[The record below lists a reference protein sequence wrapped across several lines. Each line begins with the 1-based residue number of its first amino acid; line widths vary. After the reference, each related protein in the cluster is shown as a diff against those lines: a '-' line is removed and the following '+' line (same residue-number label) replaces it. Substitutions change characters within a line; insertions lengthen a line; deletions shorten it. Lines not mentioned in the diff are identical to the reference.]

1 MIDENKEV
9 APKAT
14 TDVVTFDD
22 TLLSEGTGLE
32 ETTVEDFAIPFIRVL
47 QPMSPQLNK
56 ASGSYVD
63 GASAG
68 DLYNTVTNSVYSGD
82 KGIVLVPSAYVKKY
96 IEWVPRE
103 KGGGLVNANHDISIL
118 SECRK
123 DPESRRFYTKDGNEI
138 VETAQFYVLVLDPEP
153 QQAVIAFTSTQLSVA
168 RKWLTMMR
176 MARVQNSQG
185 QHVEAPMFAYT
196 YRLTTTSQS
205 NDKGTWNSFS
215 ISQEGQTS
223 LADAQVAKT
232 FMSAA
237 RSGEV
242 EVKEEQLNDTV
253 TL

>member
-63 GASAG
+63 NASAG

-123 DPESRRFYTKDGNEI
+123 DPESRRFYI
-138 VETAQFYVLVLDPEP
+138 
-153 QQAVIAFTSTQLSVA
+153 
-168 RKWLTMMR
+168 
-176 MARVQNSQG
+176 
-185 QHVEAPMFAYT
+185 
-196 YRLTTTSQS
+196 
-205 NDKGTWNSFS
+205 
-215 ISQEGQTS
+215 
-223 LADAQVAKT
+223 
-232 FMSAA
+232 
-237 RSGEV
+237 
-242 EVKEEQLNDTV
+242 
-253 TL
+253 

>member
-56 ASGSYVD
+56 ASGSYVES
-63 GASAG
+63 ASAG

-232 FMSAA
+232 FMTAA

>member
-1 MIDENKEV
+1 MIDEDKNV

-14 TDVVTFDD
+14 TSVVAFDD

-32 ETTVEDFAIPFIRVL
+32 ETTVEDYAIPFIRVL

-56 ASGSYVD
+56 VGGSYIE
-63 GASAG
+63 GASSG
-68 DLYNTVTNSVYSGD
+68 DLYNTVTNSVYDGY
-82 KGIVLVPSAYVKKY
+82 KGITIVPCAYTKKY

-103 KGGGLVNANHDISIL
+103 KGGGIVNANHDISIL
-118 SECRK
+118 KKCKK
-123 DPESRRFYTKDGNEI
+123 DPESPEGTEI
-138 VETAQFYVLVLDPEP
+138 VETAQFYVLVLEPES

-176 MARVQNSQG
+176 MARVQTSDG
-185 QHVEAPMFAYT
+185 KYVEAPMFAYN
-196 YRLTTTSQS
+196 YILSTTTQS

-215 ISQEGQTS
+215 ISQAGQT
-223 LADAQVAKT
+223 AIEDAQVAKT

-237 RSGEV
+237 RAGEV
-242 EVKEEQLNDTV
+242 EVKEEQLDDSV

>member
-63 GASAG
+63 NASAG

-82 KGIVLVPSAYVKKY
+82 KGIVLVPSAYIKKY

-123 DPESRRFYTKDGNEI
+123 DPESRKYYTKDGNEI

-232 FMSAA
+232 FMTAA

>member
-56 ASGSYVD
+56 ASGSYVE

-82 KGIVLVPSAYVKKY
+82 KGIVLVPSAYIKKY

-123 DPESRRFYTKDGNEI
+123 DPESRRYYTKDGNEI

-223 LADAQVAKT
+223 LADAQIAKT
-232 FMSAA
+232 FMTAA
-237 RSGEV
+237 RI
-242 EVKEEQLNDTV
+242 V
-253 TL
+253 TGKHRCFYVLTL

>member
-56 ASGSYVD
+56 AGGSYVE

-82 KGIVLVPSAYVKKY
+82 KGIVLVPSAYIKKY

-232 FMSAA
+232 FMTAA

>member
-56 ASGSYVD
+56 ASGSYVE

-82 KGIVLVPSAYVKKY
+82 KGIVLVPSAYIKKY

-123 DPESRRFYTKDGNEI
+123 DPESRRYYTKDGNEI

-185 QHVEAPMFAYT
+185 QNVEAPMFAYT

-223 LADAQVAKT
+223 LADAQIAKT
-232 FMSAA
+232 FMTAA

>member
-63 GASAG
+63 NASAG

-82 KGIVLVPSAYVKKY
+82 KGIVLVPSAYIKKY

-232 FMSAA
+232 FMTAA

>member
-63 GASAG
+63 NASAG

-232 FMSAA
+232 FMTAA

>member
-63 GASAG
+63 NASAG

-215 ISQEGQTS
+215 VSQEGQTS

-232 FMSAA
+232 FMTAA

>member
-56 ASGSYVD
+56 ASGSYVE

-82 KGIVLVPSAYVKKY
+82 KGIVLVPSAYIKKY

-123 DPESRRFYTKDGNEI
+123 DPESRKYYTKDGNEI

-215 ISQEGQTS
+215 VSQEGQTS
-223 LADAQVAKT
+223 LADAQIAKT
-232 FMSAA
+232 FMTAA

-242 EVKEEQLNDTV
+242 EVKEEQLDDTV